1 MISPAI
7 APLTALISILSD
19 LISDVRT
26 ICNRSG
32 PSQTYPQRAYRNPLD
47 QLVKF
52 LDSKHGD
59 DWAIWEFRAE
69 GTGYPDEAVYGRV
82 RHYPWP
88 DHHPPPFRLIPLIMA
103 SMKNW
108 FRGGDLNDESPAKSA
123 AKDQQGL
130 AGESNDKAT
139 AAATTVGAPAA
150 GDPNLEDRKN
160 KRVVVVH
167 CKAGKGR
174 SGTATCSYLIS
185 EEGWDPEDALT
196 RFTQRRMRPQFGAG
210 VSIPSQLRWITYV
223 DRWTRGGKKYYDRPI
238 EIVEVHVWGLRNG
251 VKVDIEG
258 FENEGK
264 DIHVFHTFSRD
275 ERLVVEGNAPDG
287 YGWTDMMWELAGYSM
302 DPKSQDSVEAQLQQA
317 SNSGKKN
324 GAAQKEKQSATSGEH
339 HHHHNP
345 KHAAKRTAT
354 LIKIASDTSL
364 RKLGKDKESKVNTTP
379 KRPRSLRKS
388 SSSSSSSSSSEEDE
402 EEPGGMAVILKP
414 KTPVIIPNS
423 DVNISVERRNRTR
436 RSLGMTMVTAVGH
449 VWFNTFFEGNG
460 PEQENRPNENGVF
473 SIKWDD
479 MDGIKGTSRKG
490 TRALDRLAV
499 VWKFADTPS
508 TPGVSGPLGEEVVE
522 PAVGTP
528 VPQTKPADWKGA
540 NAPNQ
545 NVERNLGLRMQSPSS
560 ADVSKASSVVSADLH
575 ATQATDTAGAGGGAK
590 EKRADSDDD
599 EDSKSLV
606 GVKSSGPGGGTL
618 SDGENTPKAQEK
630 EEETKGKGG
639 VREPPQTQTSEK
651 QENPVAPALAVLEN
665 PDRADGTT
673 QQGST
678 EVVESKK

>member
-1 MISPAI
+1 MASLLRQIVAGPRTRHPEADLDLCYVTDNII
-7 APLTALISILSD
+7 AT
-19 LISDVRT
+19 
-26 ICNRSG
+26 SG

-108 FRGGDLNDESPAKSA
+108 FRGGDLNDESPVKSA
-123 AKDQQGL
+123 TKDQQGL
-130 AGESNDKAT
+130 AAESSDKT
-139 AAATTVGAPAA
+139 TAATTTIGAPATS
-150 GDPNLEDRKN
+150 DSNLEDRKT

-258 FENEGK
+258 FEDEGK
-264 DIHVFHTFSRD
+264 NIHVFHTFSRD

-287 YGWTDMMWELAGYSM
+287 YGWSDMMWELAGYSM

-324 GAAQKEKQSATSGEH
+324 GAAQKEEPSATSGDH

-345 KHAAKRTAT
+345 RHAAKRTAT

-364 RKLGKDKESKVNTTP
+364 RKLGKDKESKVDTGP
-379 KRPRSLRKS
+379 KRPSSLRKS

-449 VWFNTFFEGNG
+449 VWFNTFFEGSG
-460 PEQENRPNENGVF
+460 PEQENRPNESGVF

-508 TPGVSGPLGEEVVE
+508 TPGISGPLGEEVVE
-522 PAVGTP
+522 PAEGAP

-540 NAPNQ
+540 NASNQ
-545 NVERNLGLRMQSPSS
+545 NVERNLGLRMQSPAS

-575 ATQATDTAGAGGGAK
+575 GAQTTDTAGARDGAK
-590 EKRADSDDD
+590 EKRVDDGD
-599 EDSKSLV
+599 EEDSKSLV

-618 SDGENTPKAQEK
+618 SEDENTAKAQEK
-630 EEETKGKGG
+630 EE
-639 VREPPQTQTSEK
+639 
-651 QENPVAPALAVLEN
+651 NPVAPAIDVLEN

-673 QQGST
+673 QQGSA